1 MLALLTNDDGYE
13 AEGLLKLARE
23 MAKVCDVLVVAPHV
37 DQSGSGHSLTLQR
50 PLRINKVGSNFYSV
64 DGTPTDAV
72 MVAMYGILENKRK
85 PDILISGINRG
96 PNMGD
101 DVTYSG
107 TVSAAFEGAILGIPS
122 IAVSS
127 VATDEIDYAA
137 IARFTRKLAKRVL
150 ENGLPGFTLLNV
162 NMPNPPKNG
171 YRGVQITRLGKR
183 VYRDIVVENIDPRGK
198 KYYWIAGEPDWQE
211 FDQSDYSATKA
222 GYVSITPLKMD
233 MTDYTFRDEL
243 ASWNLKT

>member
-13 AEGLLKLARE
+13 AEGLAKLARE
-23 MAKVCDVLVVAPHV
+23 ISRVCDVLVVAPHV
-37 DQSGSGHSLTLQR
+37 DQSASGHSLTLQR
-50 PLRINKVGSNFYSV
+50 PLRINKLKSNFYSV

-72 MVAMYGILENKRK
+72 MVAMYGILENKRR

-127 VATDEIDYAA
+127 VATENIDYSAM
-137 IARFTRKLAKRVL
+137 ARFSRKLAKRVL
-150 ENGLPGFTLLNV
+150 ERGLPGFTLLNV

-171 YRGVQITRLGKR
+171 YKGVQITRLGKR

-211 FDQSDYSATKA
+211 FDQSDFSATKA

-233 MTDYTFRDEL
+233 MTDYGFRDEL
-243 ASWNLKT
+243 NSWNLKP

>member
-1 MLALLTNDDGYE
+1 MLALLTNDDGYQ
-13 AEGLLKLARE
+13 AEGIIRLRKEIAKL
-23 MAKVCDVLVVAPHV
+23 CDVLVVAPLA
-37 DQSGSGHSLTLQR
+37 DQSAAGHSLTLQR
-50 PLRINKVGSNFYSV
+50 PLRLNKVDDGHYSV

-72 MVAMYGILENKRK
+72 MVAVHGILNNKL

-127 VATDEIDYAA
+127 VPFDDIDYVAMA
-137 IARFTRKLAKRVL
+137 KFTRKLAKKVL
-150 ENGLPGFTLLNV
+150 ENDLPESTLLNV
-162 NMPNPPKNG
+162 NIPNPTGGKYPGIK
-171 YRGVQITRLGKR
+171 ITRLGKR
-183 VYRDIVVENIDPRGK
+183 VYRDIIVEKIDPRGR
-198 KYYWIAGEPDWQE
+198 KYYWIAGEPEWKE
-211 FDQSDYSATKA
+211 FEQSDFSAVGE

-233 MTDYTFRDEL
+233 MTDFALMKHLETWKL
-243 ASWNLKT
+243 

>member
-1 MLALLTNDDGYE
+1 MLALLTNDDGFQ
-13 AEGLLKLARE
+13 AEGLLRLRKEIAKL
-23 MAKVCDVLVVAPHV
+23 CDVLVVAPAA
-37 DQSGSGHSLTLQR
+37 DQSAAGHSLTLQR
-50 PLRINKVGSNFYSV
+50 PLRLNEIGDGYYSV

-72 MVAMYGILENKRK
+72 MVAVHGILNNKL

-127 VATDEIDYAA
+127 VEFDDIDYAA
-137 IARFTRKLAKRVL
+137 MARFTRKLTKRIL
-150 ENGLPGFTLLNV
+150 QNNLPESTLLNV
-162 NMPNPPKNG
+162 NIPNPTSGKFA
-171 YRGVQITRLGKR
+171 GVRITRLGKR
-183 VYRDIVVENIDPRGK
+183 VYRDIIVEKIDPRGR
-198 KYYWIAGEPDWQE
+198 KYYWIAGEPDWKE
-211 FDQSDYSATKA
+211 FEQSDFSAVSQ

-233 MTDYTFRDEL
+233 MTDFALMEHL
-243 ASWNLKT
+243 AKWRL

>member
-1 MLALLTNDDGYE
+1 MLALLTNDDGFQ
-13 AEGLLKLARE
+13 AEGIIRLRKEIAKL
-23 MAKVCDVLVVAPHV
+23 CDVLVVAPLA
-37 DQSGSGHSLTLQR
+37 DQSAAGHSLTLQR
-50 PLRINKVGSNFYSV
+50 PLRLNKVDDGHYSV

-72 MVAMYGILENKRK
+72 MVAVHGILNNKL

-127 VATDEIDYAA
+127 VPFDDIDYAA
-137 IARFTRKLAKRVL
+137 MAKFTRKLAKKVL
-150 ENGLPGFTLLNV
+150 ENNLPGSTLLNV
-162 NMPNPPKNG
+162 NIPNPANG
-171 YRGVQITRLGKR
+171 KYPGIKITRLGKR
-183 VYRDIVVENIDPRGK
+183 VYRDIIVEKIDPRGR
-198 KYYWIAGEPDWQE
+198 KYYWIAGEPEWKE
-211 FDQSDYSATKA
+211 FEQSDFSAVGE

-233 MTDYTFRDEL
+233 MTDFALMKHLETWKL
-243 ASWNLKT
+243 